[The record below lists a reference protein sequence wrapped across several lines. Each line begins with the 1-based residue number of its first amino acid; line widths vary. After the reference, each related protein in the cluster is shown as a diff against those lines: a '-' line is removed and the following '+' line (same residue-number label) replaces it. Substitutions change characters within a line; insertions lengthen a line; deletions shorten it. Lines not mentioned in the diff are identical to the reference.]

1 MGHDSLSIKVN
12 RIFVSSE
19 GVGPEAEVTSFELT
33 ATMSSEHYLKEKLER
48 MWRLSGQIKIKCIPL
63 DLFVSGP
70 TTCSIVPFVAL
81 LSFLEK

>member
-48 MWRLSGQIKIKCIPL
+48 M
-63 DLFVSGP
+63 
-70 TTCSIVPFVAL
+70 
-81 LSFLEK
+81 